1 MDAIRKKMQSLK
13 GETEGLYATIR
24 GFEEA
29 TAEATARAD
38 QADCDIRDYGKK
50 VQNLEIG
57 YDETNDKLTKATE
70 SLEEADKQFKEVEA
84 DVAALTRRIMLMEEE
99 DKKSAEVLCN
109 TITKLA
115 VTSKTADN
123 VLKAVKVVE
132 STCMNNEVTIE
143 ELDKN
148 LRATIK
154 MAADNVLKAVKV
166 VESPCMNNEVTI
178 EELDK
183 NLRAT
188 IKMAVDNEQKL
199 DELSRKLG
207 VQEAELKRG
216 LERAELAEKNLKG
229 IEEELELVGE
239 NMKQLEKSAEKALE
253 REEKLVEKIF
263 SLQSKFKV
271 TEARFEYGEMNITK
285 LNQRIDDIEDE
296 IYREKLK
303 VKKCSDELDDT
314 FEDMIANY

>member
-1 MDAIRKKMQSLK
+1 MGMQSLK
-13 GETEGLYATIR
+13 GETDGLYATIQ
-24 GFEEA
+24 GFEDATREA
-29 TAEATARAD
+29 AARAD

-50 VQNLEIG
+50 VQSLEMAF
-57 YDETNDKLTKATE
+57 DETNDKLTKASE
-70 SLEEADKQFKEVEA
+70 SLEEAEKQFKEVEG
-84 DVAALTRRIMLMEEE
+84 DVSALTRRIMLMEEE
-99 DKKSAEVLCN
+99 DKKSADTLCN

-115 VTSKTADN
+115 LTSKSADN

-154 MAADNVLKAVKV
+154 MAH
-166 VESPCMNNEVTI
+166 
-178 EELDK
+178 
-183 NLRAT
+183 
-188 IKMAVDNEQKL
+188 DNEQKL

-229 IEEELELVGE
+229 VEEELETVGE
-239 NMKQLEKSAEKALE
+239 NMKQLEKSAEK
-253 REEKLVEKIF
+253 
-263 SLQSKFKV
+263 SLQSKYKT
-271 TEARFEYGEMNITK
+271 TEARFEYGEINITK

-296 IYREKLK
+296 
-303 VKKCSDELDDT
+303 
-314 FEDMIANY
+314 

>member
-13 GETEGLYATIR
+13 GETDGLYTIIR
-24 GFEEA
+24 GFEDVTKEA
-29 TAEATARAD
+29 TDRAN

-50 VQNLEIG
+50 VQTLEMG

-70 SLEEADKQFKEVEA
+70 SLEEADKQFKEVEG

-99 DKKSAEVLCN
+99 DKKSADTLCN

-115 VTSKTADN
+115 ITSKSADN
-123 VLKAVKVVE
+123 VLKAVKIVE
-132 STCMNNEVTIE
+132 STCLNNEVTIE

-154 MAADNVLKAVKV
+154 MAL
-166 VESPCMNNEVTI
+166 
-178 EELDK
+178 
-183 NLRAT
+183 
-188 IKMAVDNEQKL
+188 DNEQKL

-229 IEEELELVGE
+229 IEEELETVGE

-263 SLQSKFKV
+263 SLQGKYKV

-314 FEDMIANY
+314 FDDMISNY

>member
-1 MDAIRKKMQSLK
+1 MGVAPKELQEPSVKMDAIRKKMQSLK
-13 GETEGLYATIR
+13 GETDGLYATIQ
-24 GFEEA
+24 GFEDATKEA
-29 TAEATARAD
+29 TGRSE
-38 QADCDIRDYGKK
+38 QADCDIRDYSKK
-50 VQNLEIG
+50 VQTLEIG
-57 YDETNDKLTKATE
+57 FDETNDKVTKATE
-70 SLEEADKQFKEVEA
+70 SFLEAEKQFKEVEG
-84 DVAALTRRIMLMEEE
+84 DVSALTRRIMLVEEE
-99 DKKSAEVLCN
+99 DKKSADTLCN

-115 VTSKTADN
+115 LTSKSADN

-132 STCMNNEVTIE
+132 ST
-143 ELDKN
+143 
-148 LRATIK
+148 
-154 MAADNVLKAVKV
+154 
-166 VESPCMNNEVTI
+166 CMNNEVTI

-207 VQEAELKRG
+207 VQEAEPKRG
-216 LERAELAEKNLKG
+216 LERAELAEKNLKTV
-229 IEEELELVGE
+229 EEELETVRE

-253 REEKLVEKIF
+253 REEKLVEKIH
-263 SLQSKFKV
+263 SLQQKYKL
-271 TEARFEYGEMNITK
+271 TEARFEYGEMNISK

-314 FEDMIANY
+314 FDDMIANY